1 MLEYW
6 FSKADGCTTN
16 LREPAEIGKTD
27 RVDGEIIPCTSGL
40 HSSPTPWD
48 ALTYAP
54 GELLW
59 VVDVPDNAVAHGN
72 PTDKHA
78 ATSRKYLFMLD
89 CTDLMRQ
96 FAAQC
101 ALTVFDKW
109 TPPLVVREYIEGTAR
124 GEDKSDIRAAAWDAA
139 WAAAWAAARAA
150 ARDAAW
156 DAAWDAQRDN
166 FNNLVF
172 GALKEAG
179 WEDEEDA

>member
-139 WAAAWAAARAA
+139 RDAAWAAAWAAARDA
-150 ARDAAW
+150 AR
-156 DAAWDAQRDN
+156 DAQRDN
-166 FNNLVF
+166 FNNLIF
-172 GALKEAG
+172 GALEAAG
-179 WEDEEDA
+179 WEDEEDARRG